1 MMFRLALISAA
12 LLSACGSS
20 PTPTPTAPIASDL
33 VEPVYTAEIVCD
45 GTPKNC
51 PPMPQEALTLCL
63 DEMSKREGS
72 ACFDKLG
79 ALKAC
84 FVKTSE
90 CDESG
95 ELIENDAADRPCA
108 FENEELE
115 ACCEANAGDASCQ
128 F

>member
-1 MMFRLALISAA
+1 MMFRSALICAA

-20 PTPTPTAPIASDL
+20 PTPTPTASADL
-33 VEPVYTAEIVCD
+33 GESGYTAEIVCD
-45 GTPKNC
+45 GVPKNC
-51 PPMPQEALTLCL
+51 PPMPQEALMECL
-63 DEMSKREGS
+63 DEMSRRESS

-84 FVKTSE
+84 FVRTSE

-95 ELIENDAADRPCA
+95 ELIENDASDRACA
-108 FENEELE
+108 FENGELE

>member
-1 MMFRLALISAA
+1 MSLRFALISFA

-20 PTPTPTAPIASDL
+20 PTPTAPTASEL
-33 VEPVYTAEIVCD
+33 VESGYTAEIVCD
-45 GTPKNC
+45 GVPKNC
-51 PPMPQEALTLCL
+51 PPMPQEALMECL
-63 DEMSKREGS
+63 DEMSRRESS

-95 ELIENDAADRPCA
+95 ELIENDAADRACA
-108 FENEELE
+108 SENSELE

>member
-1 MMFRLALISAA
+1 MTIRFALISAA

-20 PTPTPTAPIASDL
+20 PTPSASSSSEL
-33 VEPVYTAEIVCD
+33 VESGYTAEIICD
-45 GTPKNC
+45 GVPKNC

-63 DEMSKREGS
+63 DEMSKRESS

-79 ALKAC
+79 ALKTC

-95 ELIENDAADRPCA
+95 ELIENDSADNPCA
-108 FENEELE
+108 FENIELE
-115 ACCEANAGDASCQ
+115 VCCEANPGDASCQ